1 MNPPP
6 ASAAHRKTL
15 RNRKSLTSDL
25 GMGVDRRRSR
35 RHSTGTVPPHLRL
48 TGPGVGGGA
57 VSRRED
63 GEDSSSSQS
72 SQALDTM
79 HLNGN
84 YKESGG
90 TSSDQG
96 TTSSASICY
105 YFQLSTNSVPKNC
118 FKTS

>member
-1 MNPPP
+1 M
-6 ASAAHRKTL
+6 AADDRVAHAAARARLLTRKTL

-48 TGPGVGGGA
+48 SGPGVPAGVPGGVPGG
-57 VSRRED
+57 RRED

-72 SQALDTM
+72 SQALDSM

-84 YKESGG
+84 YKETGG
-90 TSSDQG
+90 ECVGGVRWRSV
-96 TTSSASICY
+96 AS
-105 YFQLSTNSVPKNC
+105 
-118 FKTS
+118 